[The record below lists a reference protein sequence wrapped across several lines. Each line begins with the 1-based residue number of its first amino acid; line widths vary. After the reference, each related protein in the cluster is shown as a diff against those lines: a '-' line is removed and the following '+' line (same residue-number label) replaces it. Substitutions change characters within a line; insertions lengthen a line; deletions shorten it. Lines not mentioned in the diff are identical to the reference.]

1 MTNRRQRVKR
11 LEISLVA
18 ALLWSVQACGG
29 RSVELNQSSSSGS
42 AMGTPT
48 IAANEAA
55 PIILPEEIVALWVDE
70 SRFYWVTSGAAGKLQ
85 GCLKD
90 DCDHSV
96 ITYAASDIGW
106 AVVAAGHVSWLGG
119 RGAIYSCP
127 SAGCNGAPTL
137 VVQDPAAM
145 YNVLSSDGDYVYWPS
160 SLDIYRCPV
169 AGCGSTPELV
179 AANHLPSTP
188 LSFQAK
194 VAYWGNDYL
203 DSGDP
208 PTILR
213 APSDGSAPPSNFIQA
228 SAQELATD
236 NSNIYWVDA
245 GDSNQPF
252 PPRTVS
258 SCPLAGCGDSNPTQ
272 LATTEQD
279 ESSFQIEGK
288 SLFWLETQEMSVS
301 GISAIRA
308 CSVTGCSAG
317 AEVVVSG
324 IILSFAVDDDF
335 VYWVSTSAAQKQAG
349 DGGSKSIHRAP
360 R

>member
-1 MTNRRQRVKR
+1 MTNRSQRVR
-11 LEISLVA
+11 RFEISLTA

-29 RSVELNQSSSSGS
+29 RSINLDQSSASGG
-42 AMGTPT
+42 AMTNPT
-48 IAANEAA
+48 TTANEAS
-55 PIILPEEIVALWVDE
+55 PIILPEEIARLWVDD
-70 SRFYWVTSGAAGKLQ
+70 SRFYWVTSGTPAKLQ

-96 ITYAASDIGW
+96 ITYAASDIGL

-119 RGAIYSCP
+119 GAIYSCP

-137 VVQDPAAM
+137 LVQDPAAM
-145 YNVLSSDGDYVYWPS
+145 DSLSSDGDYVYWPS

-179 AANHLPSTP
+179 AANHLPLGP
-188 LSFQAK
+188 LSFQAST
-194 VAYWGNDYL
+194 AYWVNEYVA
-203 DSGDP
+203 SGDL